1 MTLRGAIEEVIYTYE
16 SIAYAYNPDRPEF
29 SDVYGLDDDGLE
41 AMDYMVEDINNSRS
55 LLQETH
61 GAGFDSEMEALVD
74 DLDSF
79 YGIWK
84 DVDGE
89 KVESAANERKARAE
103 ALLAR
108 VQNA

>member
-16 SIAYAYNPDRPEF
+16 SIAYAYNPVHPEF
-29 SDVYGLDDDGLE
+29 SDVYGLE